1 MANSDKLQDDGV
13 HAGNWENPVPETDA
27 SSGRAPP
34 WLATSIAEYRRV
46 QRLLNVVRP
55 IRATSFGGILVFLT
69 LLTFLVKH
77 SPSGQGALLAMSL
90 CGLPICLAGWF
101 IALSA
106 QRRLSRAKHHIERR
120 VYGAGMHLDDQG
132 RALTDDPHPVLIL
145 DPTSERLPHMP

>member
-1 MANSDKLQDDGV
+1 MADSDNLPSNGV
-13 HAGNWENPVPETDA
+13 HAGHWQNPVPETDA
-27 SSGRAPP
+27 SSAKPPP
-34 WLATSIAEYRRV
+34 WLATSIAEFRRV
-46 QRLLNVVRP
+46 RRLLNVVRP

-69 LLTFLVKH
+69 LLAFLVGH
-77 SPSGQGALLAMSL
+77 SPNGQGALLAVSL

-101 IALSA
+101 IASSA